1 MLNPEYVFMHLRP
14 PARGRKERSVKHL
27 FLALVMGFC
36 PVVVAAET
44 QIVLQPTEMT
54 DWKAVY
60 GRIEARDR
68 APARARIGGVLVSLD
83 VVEGELVQA
92 GQPLATIV
100 DEKISFQLKAVDAQI
115 SALQSQLDNAQTE
128 LKRGEDLL
136 QRGVTTVQRLDA
148 LRTQVDVVSG
158 QIAAGQ
164 ANKRVIEQQAADGVV
179 VAPTSG
185 RVLDVPV
192 TQGAVLMPGEAVAVV
207 GGGGFFLR
215 LAIPERHATA
225 LVQGAEISI
234 DGLGGTGVLAR
245 IYPQIENGRVIADVD
260 VPGLPDAFVDAR
272 VLVRIPVGKR
282 MALAVPVA
290 ALITRSGLD
299 FIAVQQGDE
308 TILRTVVPGER
319 HGENVE
325 ILTGL
330 QAGDVVIADYAEAH
344 HE

>member
-1 MLNPEYVFMHLRP
+1 MHDFEYVLSRP
-14 PARGRKERSVKHL
+14 NSRKDAPVKNL
-27 FLALVMGFC
+27 ILALTIGLL
-36 PVVVAAET
+36 PIAALAET
-44 QIVLQPTEMT
+44 QTVLKPSEVT

-60 GRIEARDR
+60 GRIEARVR
-68 APARARIGGVLVSLD
+68 VPARARIGGVLVELS
-83 VVEGELVQA
+83 VSEGDLVQA

-100 DEKISFQLKAVDAQI
+100 DEKISFQLKAIDAQI
-115 SALQSQLDNAQTE
+115 AALNSQMENAQTE

-136 QRGVTTVQRLDA
+136 SRGVTTVQRLDA
-148 LRTQVDVVSG
+148 LRTQVDVLSG
-158 QIAAGQ
+158 QIDASQ

-179 VAPTSG
+179 LAPTSG

-192 TQGAVLMPGEAVAVV
+192 TQGAVLMPGEAIAVV

-225 LVQGAEISI
+225 LVEGANISI
-234 DGLGGTGVLAR
+234 EGLGETGTLAR

-260 VPGLPDAFVDAR
+260 VPGLSNAFVDAR

-282 MALAVPVA
+282 TALAVPVA

-299 FIAVQQGDE
+299 FVAVKQEDE
-308 TILRTVVPGER
+308 TILRSVVPGER
-319 HGENVE
+319 QGDMVE

-330 QAGDVVIADYAEAH
+330 QAGDVVVSDFVEAG

>member
-1 MLNPEYVFMHLRP
+1 MKYLI
-14 PARGRKERSVKHL
+14 
-27 FLALVMGFC
+27 LALAIGFF
-36 PVVVAAET
+36 PVAALAQT
-44 QIVLQPTEMT
+44 QTILQPTEVT

-60 GRIEARDR
+60 GRIEARVR
-68 APARARIGGVLVSLD
+68 APARARIGGVLVELS
-83 VVEGELVQA
+83 VVEGDLVQA

-100 DEKISFQLKAVDAQI
+100 DEKISFQLKAIDAQI
-115 SALQSQLDNAQTE
+115 AAVQSQMENAQTE

-136 QRGVTTVQRLDA
+136 SRGVTTVQRLDA
-148 LRTQVDVVSG
+148 LRTQVDVLSG
-158 QIAAGQ
+158 QIEAAQ

-179 VAPTSG
+179 LAPTSG

-192 TQGAVLMPGEAVAVV
+192 TQGAVLMPGEAIAVV

-225 LVQGAEISI
+225 LKEGAEISI
-234 DGLGGTGVLAR
+234 DGMGETGVLAR

-260 VPGLPDAFVDAR
+260 VPGLSDAFVDAR

-282 MALAVPVA
+282 EALEVPSA
-290 ALITRSGLD
+290 ALIRRSGLD
-299 FIAVQQGDE
+299 FVAVAQEGE

-319 HGENVE
+319 QGDLIE

-330 QAGDVVIADYAEAH
+330 QAGDVIISDYVEAG

>member
-1 MLNPEYVFMHLRP
+1 MYN
-14 PARGRKERSVKHL
+14 
-27 FLALVMGFC
+27 
-36 PVVVAAET
+36 ET
-44 QIVLQPTEMT
+44 CF
-54 DWKAVY
+54 
-60 GRIEARDR
+60 
-68 APARARIGGVLVSLD
+68 ARARIGGVLVTLS
-83 VVEGELVQA
+83 VSEGDLVQA

-100 DEKISFQLKAVDAQI
+100 DEKISFQLKAIDAQI
-115 SALQSQLDNAQTE
+115 SALVSQIDNAKIE

-136 QRGVTTVQRLDA
+136 SRGVTTVQRLDA
-148 LRTQVDVVSG
+148 LRTQVEVLSG
-158 QIAAGQ
+158 QIAATE

-179 VAPTSG
+179 LAPTSG

-234 DGLGGTGVLAR
+234 DGMEEAGTLAR

-260 VPGLPDAFVDAR
+260 VPGLSNAFVDAR
-272 VLVRIPVGKR
+272 VMVRIPVGKR
-282 MALAVPVA
+282 IALSVPVA

-299 FIAVQQGDE
+299 FIAIRQGE
-308 TILRTVVPGER
+308 QTILRTVVPGER
-319 HGENVE
+319 HGDSIE

-330 QAGDVVIADYAEAH
+330 QAGDVVISDYVEVG

>member
-1 MLNPEYVFMHLRP
+1 M
-14 PARGRKERSVKHL
+14 KHL
-27 FLALVMGFC
+27 ILVLVVGLF
-36 PVVVAAET
+36 PVVAAAQT
-44 QIVLQPTEMT
+44 QTVLQPTEVT

-60 GRIEARDR
+60 GRIEARVR
-68 APARARIGGVLVSLD
+68 APARARIGGVLVELS
-83 VVEGELVQA
+83 VVEGDLVQA

-100 DEKISFQLKAVDAQI
+100 DEKISFQLKAIDAQI
-115 SALQSQLDNAQTE
+115 TSLNSQMDNAQTE

-136 QRGVTTVQRLDA
+136 SRGVTTVQRLDA
-148 LRTQVDVVSG
+148 LRTQVDVLSG
-158 QIAAGQ
+158 QIEATQ

-179 VAPTSG
+179 LAPTSG

-192 TQGAVLMPGEAVAVV
+192 TQGAVLMPGEPIAVV

-225 LVQGAEISI
+225 LVEGAEISI
-234 DGLGGTGVLAR
+234 EGLAESGILAR

-260 VPGLPDAFVDAR
+260 VPGLSNAFVDAR
-272 VLVRIPVGKR
+272 VLVRIPIGER
-282 MALAVPVA
+282 TALAIPVA

-299 FIAVQQGDE
+299 FVAIQQGGG

-319 HGENVE
+319 HGDSVE

-330 QAGDVVIADYAEAH
+330 QAGDVVISDDIEAV